1 MEVNK
6 HASIYKHLGC
16 NTLYINS
23 RDIEFK
29 FNKDNFGGNKQI
41 RLGDF
46 LMWAIAYQQI
56 PSCCVLHTV
65 RALLPSM
72 EANTAWQ

>member
-46 LMWAIAYQQI
+46 LM
-56 PSCCVLHTV
+56 
-65 RALLPSM
+65 
-72 EANTAWQ
+72 